1 MTATS
6 PAPAPLRPN
15 QPRLAINNNNNLHN
29 DANQENWQIA
39 TPTKTK
45 VIYYLSHSQNGA
57 GGRLAQRA
65 KSWFQQRGVTV
76 HDRWTSDDEN
86 AAGKILASRA
96 FIVLLDEAWLKQAEC
111 EYDYNIAQLQNLTA
125 SKPIIFPV
133 LSQDL
138 SALQHNA
145 LLSAVRSNL
154 SIHAF
159 PALDFW
165 RVLGDEEEEESL
177 FRQMSRILETVLMK
191 HLPDLPRSPEC
202 EIHEAKFAERLSEM
216 EAKRAL
222 TRLNGLSL
230 EMPSGKWVGVMIGT
244 GRQRMKTK
252 AKLRWPLEVYIR
264 FEEANP
270 DSFCGHGRDDVGFFL
285 MKGNLKEERQKVNFF
300 LVYIDMKE
308 EGSAAL
314 HTLSFTG
321 GCHGVCMTGKW
332 RIHDRST
339 PIDQTPSS
347 GYWAM
352 WPESFISLELLDKC
366 LRKYSTKFKKFIPQP
381 GSEDEEAIS
390 DMSDTQSESGSE
402 MLNSSL
408 DDSSLQTSGSFIY
421 DDTRPP
427 IQNMTAETAAAVSD
441 IMTAL
446 DEQMDKIPP
455 EVANLVRRLSFVLTS
470 PPATPLMSPTATP
483 LPDSASPP
491 DYFQRKGSMQ

>member
-1 MTATS
+1 MTS
-6 PAPAPLRPN
+6 HAPLRPS
-15 QPRLAINNNNNLHN
+15 QPHLSMQTSNN
-29 DANQENWQIA
+29 EWQIA
-39 TPTKTK
+39 TPTKSK

-65 KSWFQQRGVTV
+65 KSWFQQHGVTIN
-76 HDRWTSDDEN
+76 DRWSSDTRDEK

-96 FIVLLDEAWLKQAEC
+96 FIIFLDESWLEQAEC

-125 SKPIIFPV
+125 SRPIIFPV

-138 SALQHNA
+138 SAFQHNA

-154 SIHAF
+154 AIHAF

-165 RVLGDEEEEESL
+165 RVAEEEEEEESL
-177 FRQMSRILETVLMK
+177 FRQMNAILETVLMK
-191 HLPDLPRSPEC
+191 HLPDVPRSPEC
-202 EIHEAKFAERLSEM
+202 EEHEAKFAERLSEM

-222 TRLNGLSL
+222 TRRNGLSA

-244 GRQRMKTK
+244 GRQQMKTK
-252 AKLRWPLEVYIR
+252 AKSRWPLELYIR
-264 FEEANP
+264 FDDSNV

-285 MKGNLKEERQKVNFF
+285 MKGALKEDRQKVNFF
-300 LVYIDMKE
+300 IVYTDFRDE
-308 EGSAAL
+308 SSPAL

-332 RIHDRST
+332 RLHDRST

-366 LRKYSTKFKKFIPQP
+366 LRKYSSKFKKFIPQS
-381 GSEDEEAIS
+381 GSEDDEPIS
-390 DMSDTQSESGSE
+390 DASDSQSESGSE
-402 MLNSSL
+402 MLNCSL
-408 DDSSLQTSGSFIY
+408 DDSSLQNSVSFIH

-427 IQNMTAETAAAVSD
+427 IQNMSAEVAAAVTD

-455 EVANLVRRLSFVLTS
+455 EVANLVRRLSMVLTS
-470 PPATPLMSPTATP
+470 PPATPLTSP
-483 LPDSASPP
+483 LPYASSSPP
-491 DYFQRKGSMQ
+491 DFFGRKNSMQ

>member
-1 MTATS
+1 MALQMNKCHLSAGKEHAGNADADTQLS
-6 PAPAPLRPN
+6 PPN
-15 QPRLAINNNNNLHN
+15 Q
-29 DANQENWQIA
+29 
-39 TPTKTK
+39 TK
-45 VIYYLSHSQNGA
+45 VIYYLSHSQNGS

-65 KSWFQQRGVTV
+65 KSWFQQRGIVV
-76 HDRWTSDDEN
+76 YDRWSTDSRDEK

-96 FIVLLDEAWLKQAEC
+96 FIIFLDEHWLQQAEC

-125 SKPIIFPV
+125 AKPIIFPV

-138 SALQHNA
+138 SAFQQNA

-154 SIHAF
+154 AIHAF

-165 RVLGDEEEEESL
+165 RAAEEEEEELL
-177 FRQMSRILETVLMK
+177 FRQMNAILETVLMK

-202 EIHEAKFAERLSEM
+202 EEHEARFAERLSEM
-216 EAKRAL
+216 EAKRER
-222 TRLNGLSL
+222 TRRNGLSL

-244 GRQRMKTK
+244 GRQQMMTK
-252 AKLRWPLEVYIR
+252 AKSRWPLEVYIR
-264 FEEANP
+264 FDDVSV

-285 MKGNLKEERQKVNFF
+285 IKGSLKEERQKVNFF
-300 LVYIDMKE
+300 LVYIDFRVE
-308 EGSAAL
+308 TSAAL
-314 HTLSFTG
+314 HTLSFSG
-321 GCHGVCMTGKW
+321 GCHGICMTGKW
-332 RIHDRST
+332 RIHDRSQ

-366 LRKYSTKFKKFIPQP
+366 LRKYSSKFKKYIPQP
-381 GSEDEEAIS
+381 GSEEDDPIS
-390 DMSDTQSESGSE
+390 DASDSQSECGSE

-427 IQNMTAETAAAVSD
+427 IQNMSAETAAAVTD

-446 DEQMDKIPP
+446 DEQLDKIPP
-455 EVANLVRRLSFVLTS
+455 EVATLVRRLSLVLTS
-470 PPATPLMSPTATP
+470 PPSTPLTSPTATP
-483 LPDSASPP
+483 LPDAASSPP
-491 DYFQRKGSMQ
+491 NFFARKPSIN

>member
-1 MTATS
+1 MSSLS
-6 PAPAPLRPN
+6 PMPLRLNNPH
-15 QPRLAINNNNNLHN
+15 LASTNVNMQSSMPI
-29 DANQENWQIA
+29 Q
-39 TPTKTK
+39 TK
-45 VIYYLSHSQNGA
+45 VIYYLSHSQNGVGA
-57 GGRLAQRA
+57 RLAQRA
-65 KSWFQQRGVTV
+65 KSWFQQRGIAIN
-76 HDRWTSDDEN
+76 DRWATDSPDEK

-96 FIVLLDEAWLKQAEC
+96 FIIFLDEQWLEQTPC

-133 LSQDL
+133 FSQDL
-138 SALQHNA
+138 SAFKHNA

-165 RVLGDEEEEESL
+165 RECDSEEEEESL
-177 FRQMSRILETVLMK
+177 FRQMNAILETVLMK

-202 EIHEAKFAERLSEM
+202 EQHEAKFAEKLSEM
-216 EAKRAL
+216 EAKREQ
-222 TRLNGLSL
+222 TRRNGLCL

-244 GRQRMKTK
+244 GRQQMKTK
-252 AKLRWPLEVYIR
+252 AKSRWPLELYIR
-264 FEEANP
+264 FDDAEA

-285 MKGNLKEERQKVNFF
+285 MKGSLREERQKVDFF
-300 LVYIDMKE
+300 LVYIDFQV

-332 RIHDRST
+332 RIDDRSAA
-339 PIDQTPSS
+339 IEQSPSS

-352 WPESFISLELLDKC
+352 WPESFISLELLDKS
-366 LRKYSTKFKKFIPQP
+366 LRKHSSKFKRFIPRPNSEEDEPISDTSDSQSEC
-381 GSEDEEAIS
+381 GSELLS
-390 DMSDTQSESGSE
+390 
-402 MLNSSL
+402 SSL
-408 DDSSLQTSGSFIY
+408 DDSSLHMSASFVH

-427 IQNMTAETAAAVSD
+427 IQNMNAETAAAVTD

-455 EVANLVRRLSFVLTS
+455 EVASLVRRLSMVLTS
-470 PPATPLMSPTATP
+470 PPATPVTSP
-483 LPDSASPP
+483 LPDSADASAPP
-491 DYFQRKGSMQ
+491 NFLSRKSSMQ

>member
-1 MTATS
+1 M
-6 PAPAPLRPN
+6 PRRPN
-15 QPRLAINNNNNLHN
+15 QPHLAL
-29 DANQENWQIA
+29 ANIDRQPS
-39 TPTKTK
+39 TPSKTK
-45 VIYYLSHSQNGA
+45 VIYYLSHSQNGV

-65 KSWFQQRGVTV
+65 KSWFQQQGVTI
-76 HDRWTSDDEN
+76 HDRWSTDTRDEK

-96 FIVLLDEAWLKQAEC
+96 FIIFLDESWLEQGEC

-125 SKPIIFPV
+125 AKPIIFPV

-138 SALQHNA
+138 SAYQHNA
-145 LLSAVRSNL
+145 LLSAVWSNL
-154 SIHAF
+154 AIHAF

-165 RVLGDEEEEESL
+165 RVAEEEEEVL
-177 FRQMSRILETVLMK
+177 LLRQMNAILETVLMK

-202 EIHEAKFAERLSEM
+202 EEHEAKFAEKLQEM

-222 TRLNGLSL
+222 TRRNGLSL

-244 GRQRMKTK
+244 GRQQMTTK
-252 AKLRWPLEVYIR
+252 AKSRWPLELYMR
-264 FEEANP
+264 FNDAEA

-285 MKGNLKEERQKVNFF
+285 MKGGLKEERQKVNFF
-300 LVYIDMKE
+300 LVYIDFRDE
-308 EGSAAL
+308 SSAAL
-314 HTLSFTG
+314 HTLSFSG

-366 LRKYSTKFKKFIPQP
+366 LRKYSTKFKKFIPPQGP
-381 GSEDEEAIS
+381 EDDEPIS
-390 DMSDTQSESGSE
+390 DASDSQSESGSE
-402 MLNSSL
+402 MLSSSL

-427 IQNMTAETAAAVSD
+427 IQNMSAETAAAVTD

-455 EVANLVRRLSFVLTS
+455 EVANLVRRLSLVLTS
-470 PPATPLMSPTATP
+470 PPATPLTSPTATP
-483 LPDSASPP
+483 LPDSASSPP
-491 DYFQRKGSMQ
+491 DFFGRKGSLQ